1 MMQDLRSE
9 LDDDQHWLEDRDRI
23 GGRSRHHHG
32 NRWYGWKVISCWLLA
47 GLALGFLAVLLLP
60 PGHWSGLLGIV
71 ALLIALPISSLNA
84 TRREN
89 WPER

>member
-1 MMQDLRSE
+1 
-9 LDDDQHWLEDRDRI
+9 
-23 GGRSRHHHG
+23 
-32 NRWYGWKVISCWLLA
+32 LLV
-47 GLALGFLAVLLLP
+47 GLALGILAVLLLP